1 MVLPISSGVIG
12 RSRRLLRGL
21 FATMVIVSG
30 CGTTGVQAPTNIVKK
45 TESLPVVFIGP
56 SLQEAP
62 PPLAPDEL
70 ADTNDVI
77 APVATLGPQP
87 GQYAPRI
94 VAEFVSGIGPTTI
107 EEARGKIILVDF
119 WATFCAP
126 CMHSFPKYQALV
138 DQFSGNLVVIAV
150 SVDDA
155 DTDRVQIDDFIQA
168 TGARFSVVWDKDQQ
182 TARAYRLPKMPSSF
196 IVDQSGIIRH
206 IHGGYSRDTIEDM
219 SRQIKA
225 LLAK

>member
-1 MVLPISSGVIG
+1 MVHAICWGVSR
-12 RSRRLLRGL
+12 RSRGLLHTL
-21 FATMVIVSG
+21 FITASIATG
-30 CGTTGVQAPTNIVKK
+30 CGTTQVQSPTPVAKTAESTPVVVIEAGVQEALP
-45 TESLPVVFIGP
+45 PVV
-56 SLQEAP
+56 
-62 PPLAPDEL
+62 PDEL
-70 ADTNDVI
+70 ADSNEVI
-77 APVATLGPQP
+77 APIAKLGPQP

-94 VAEFVSGIGPTTI
+94 VAEFISGIGPTTI
-107 EEARGKIILVDF
+107 EEARGKVILIDF

-138 DQFSGNLVVIAV
+138 DQFGGNLVVIAI
-150 SVDDA
+150 SVDDP
-155 DTDRVQIDDFIQA
+155 DTNRVQIDDFIQA
-168 TGARFSVVWDKDQQ
+168 TGVRFSVVRDKEQE

-196 IVDQSGIIRH
+196 IVDQTGIIRH